1 MADSINNNRAQFAT
15 RLGIIATTVGS
26 AVGLGNIWR
35 FPYEAGNNGGGAFL
49 LCYILCIVI
58 LGIPVLC
65 AEFAI
70 GRSTQ
75 SNIFGAFRALKAS
88 GKWHW
93 VGYIGILA
101 SIMILSFY
109 SVVAGWTMEYLYQS
123 IVGGLNFK
131 NIDAFHSH
139 FSTFSTSNWRP
150 IMWTVLFLL
159 CNYII
164 VVRGVK
170 KGIEKMSNIM
180 IPALFVLLIIFCINS
195 LMMPN
200 ASEGLT
206 FLFTPDFSKITPK
219 VVVSALGQA
228 FFSLSLGLGT
238 MMTYG
243 SYFSKD
249 THIVRSATITASLDT
264 LVAILAGLI
273 IFPAVFS
280 FGMSPVQGPALVFE
294 VLPSIFAQMPGG
306 QIWSILFFFL
316 LFLASLSS
324 TISMSE
330 VSIAFLSE
338 EKKMSRTKAST
349 LNLAVALVGG
359 VLSALSFGYLS
370 NLNFFGLFDI
380 NFFNFFDFT
389 SSNILLPLGGM
400 LISIFAGWI
409 LERSRLKDTLTNGG
423 KIGVRTFSLLVLC
436 LKYLAPICIMLIFL
450 LGLGIF

>member
-1 MADSINNNRAQFAT
+1 MAEDKNRAQFAT

-49 LCYILCIVI
+49 LCYILCII
-58 LGIPVLC
+58 MLGIPVLC

-75 SNIFGAFRALKAS
+75 SNIFGAFRAIKTS

-93 VGYIGILA
+93 IGYIGIIA

-123 IVGGLNFK
+123 IIGGLNYS
-131 NIDAFHSH
+131 NSDGFHSH
-139 FSTFSTSNWRP
+139 FVSFNSSNWRP
-150 IMWTVLFLL
+150 IMWTIIFLL

-180 IPALFVLLIIFCINS
+180 MPALFVLLIIFCINS
-195 LMMPN
+195 LMMPK
-200 ASEGLT
+200 AGEGLA
-206 FLFTPDFSKITPK
+206 FLFNPDFSKITPK
-219 VVVSALGQA
+219 VVISALGQA

-249 THIVRSATITASLDT
+249 TRIVRSATITASLDT

-294 VLPSIFAQMPGG
+294 VLPSIFTQMPGG
-306 QIWSILFFFL
+306 QLWSILFFFL
-316 LFLASLSS
+316 LFLASLTS

-330 VSIAFLSE
+330 VSIAFFTE
-338 EKKMSRTKAST
+338 EKNMTRTKASA
-349 LNLAVALVGG
+349 LNLIIALCGG
-359 VLSALSFGYLS
+359 VLSALSFGYFS
-370 NLNFFGLFDI
+370 DKSVFGLCSLD
-380 NFFNFFDFT
+380 FFTFFDFT

-400 LISIFAGWI
+400 FISFFAGWI
-409 LERSRLKDTLTNGG
+409 LDRSRLKDTLTNEG
-423 KIGVRTFSLLVLC
+423 KIGVKTFPLLVIC
-436 LKYLAPICIMLIFL
+436 LKYVAPICIALIFL
-450 LGLGIF
+450 LGMGLF

>member
-1 MADSINNNRAQFAT
+1 MNTQNNNRAQFTT
-15 RLGIIATTVGS
+15 RLGVIATTVGS

-49 LCYILCIVI
+49 LCYLLCII
-58 LGIPVLC
+58 ALGIPVLC

-70 GRSTQ
+70 GRTTH
-75 SNIFGAFRALKAS
+75 SNIFGAFRALKSS

-93 VGYIGILA
+93 MGYIGIIA
-101 SIMILSFY
+101 SMMILSFY
-109 SVVAGWTMEYLYQS
+109 SVVAGWTMEYLIQS
-123 IVGGLNFK
+123 IIGGLNLSGS
-131 NIDAFHSH
+131 DAFHSH
-139 FSTFSTSNWRP
+139 FTQFSTDNWRP
-150 IMWTVLFLL
+150 ILWTVLFLL

-180 IPALFVLLIIFCINS
+180 MPALFVLLVIFCVNS
-195 LMMPN
+195 LLMPK
-200 ASEGLT
+200 AGEGLA
-206 FLFTPDFSKITPK
+206 FLFSPDFSKITPG

-249 THIVRSATITASLDT
+249 TRIVRSATITASLDT
-264 LVAILAGLI
+264 LVAILAGII

-294 VLPSIFAQMPGG
+294 VLPSIFSQMPGA

-316 LFLASLSS
+316 LFLASLTS

-330 VSIAFLSE
+330 VSIAFFTE

-349 LNLAVALVGG
+349 INLVIAICGG

-370 NLNFFGLFDI
+370 DLSFFGWFDI

-409 LERSRLKDTLTNGG
+409 LEKSTLNDTLTNEG
-423 KIGVRTFSLLVLC
+423 KIGVKTFPLLVFC
-436 LKYLAPICIMLIFL
+436 LKYVAPIGIFLIFIF
-450 LGLGIF
+450 GLGVI

>member
-1 MADSINNNRAQFAT
+1 MAEDKNRAQFAT

-49 LCYILCIVI
+49 LCYILCII
-58 LGIPVLC
+58 MLGIPVLC

-75 SNIFGAFRALKAS
+75 SNIFGAFRAIKTS

-93 VGYIGILA
+93 IGYIGIIA

-123 IVGGLNFK
+123 IIGGLNYS
-131 NIDAFHSH
+131 NSDGFHSH
-139 FSTFSTSNWRP
+139 FVSFNSSNWRP
-150 IMWTVLFLL
+150 IMWTIIFLL

-180 IPALFVLLIIFCINS
+180 MPALFVLLIIFCINS
-195 LMMPN
+195 LMMPK
-200 ASEGLT
+200 AGEGLA
-206 FLFTPDFSKITPK
+206 FLFNPDFSKITPK
-219 VVVSALGQA
+219 VVISALGQA

-249 THIVRSATITASLDT
+249 TRIVRSATITASLDT

-294 VLPSIFAQMPGG
+294 VLPSIFTQMPGG
-306 QIWSILFFFL
+306 QLWSILFFFL
-316 LFLASLSS
+316 LFLASLTS

-330 VSIAFLSE
+330 VSIAFFTE
-338 EKKMSRTKAST
+338 EKNMTRTKASA
-349 LNLAVALVGG
+349 LNLIIALCGG
-359 VLSALSFGYLS
+359 VLSALSFGYFS
-370 NLNFFGLFDI
+370 DKSVFGLCSLD
-380 NFFNFFDFT
+380 FFSFFDFT

-400 LISIFAGWI
+400 FISFFAGWI
-409 LERSRLKDTLTNGG
+409 LDRSRLKDTLTNEG
-423 KIGVRTFSLLVLC
+423 KIGVKTFPLLVIC
-436 LKYLAPICIMLIFL
+436 LKYVAPICIALIFL
-450 LGLGIF
+450 LGMGLF

>member
-1 MADSINNNRAQFAT
+1 MAEDKNRAQFAT

-49 LCYILCIVI
+49 LCYIICII
-58 LGIPVLC
+58 MLGIPVLC

-75 SNIFGAFRALKAS
+75 SNIFGAFRAIKTS

-93 VGYIGILA
+93 IGYIGIIA

-123 IVGGLNFK
+123 IIGGLNYS
-131 NIDAFHSH
+131 NSDGFHSH
-139 FSTFSTSNWRP
+139 FASFSSSNWRP
-150 IMWTVLFLL
+150 IMWTVIFLL

-164 VVRGVK
+164 VARGVK

-180 IPALFVLLIIFCINS
+180 MPALFVLLIIFCINS
-195 LMMPN
+195 LMMPK
-200 ASEGLT
+200 AGEGLA
-206 FLFTPDFSKITPK
+206 FLFNPDFSKITPK
-219 VVVSALGQA
+219 VVISALGQA

-249 THIVRSATITASLDT
+249 TRIVRSATITASLDT

-273 IFPAVFS
+273 IFPAVFT

-294 VLPSIFAQMPGG
+294 VLPSIFTQMPGG
-306 QIWSILFFFL
+306 QLWSILFFFL
-316 LFLASLSS
+316 LFLASLTS

-330 VSIAFLSE
+330 VSIAFFTE
-338 EKKMSRTKAST
+338 EKNMTRTKASA
-349 LNLAVALVGG
+349 LNLIIALCGG
-359 VLSALSFGYLS
+359 VLSALSFGYFKDKSL
-370 NLNFFGLFDI
+370 FGLCSLD
-380 NFFNFFDFT
+380 FFTFFDFT

-400 LISIFAGWI
+400 LISFFAGWV
-409 LERSRLKDTLTNGG
+409 LDRSRLKDTLTNRG
-423 KIGVRTFSLLVLC
+423 KIGVYTFPLLVLS
-436 LKYLAPICIMLIFL
+436 LKYVAPFCIMLIFL
-450 LGLGIF
+450 LGMGLF

>member
-1 MADSINNNRAQFAT
+1 MAEDKNRAQFAT

-49 LCYILCIVI
+49 LCYILCII
-58 LGIPVLC
+58 MLGIPVLC

-75 SNIFGAFRALKAS
+75 SNIFGAFRAIKTS

-93 VGYIGILA
+93 IGYIGIIA

-123 IVGGLNFK
+123 IIGGLNYS
-131 NIDAFHSH
+131 NSDGFHNH
-139 FSTFSTSNWRP
+139 FVSFSSSNWRP
-150 IMWTVLFLL
+150 IMWTVIFLL

-180 IPALFVLLIIFCINS
+180 MPALFVLLIIFCINS
-195 LMMPN
+195 LMMPK
-200 ASEGLT
+200 AGEGLA
-206 FLFTPDFSKITPK
+206 FLFNPDFSKITPK
-219 VVVSALGQA
+219 VVISALGQA

-249 THIVRSATITASLDT
+249 TRIVRSATITASLDT

-294 VLPSIFAQMPGG
+294 VLPSIFTQMPGG
-306 QIWSILFFFL
+306 QLWSILFFFL
-316 LFLASLSS
+316 LFLASLTS

-330 VSIAFLSE
+330 VSIAFFTE
-338 EKKMSRTKAST
+338 EKNITRTKASA
-349 LNLAVALVGG
+349 LNLIIALCGG
-359 VLSALSFGYLS
+359 VLSALSFGYFS
-370 NLNFFGLFDI
+370 DKSVFGLCSLD
-380 NFFNFFDFT
+380 FFSFFDFT

-400 LISIFAGWI
+400 FISFFAGWI
-409 LERSRLKDTLTNGG
+409 LDRSRLKDTLTNEG
-423 KIGVRTFSLLVLC
+423 KIGVKTFPLLVIC
-436 LKYLAPICIMLIFL
+436 LKYVAPICIALIFL
-450 LGLGIF
+450 LGMGLF

>member
-1 MADSINNNRAQFAT
+1 MAETKTDRAQFAT

-49 LCYILCIVI
+49 LCYILCII
-58 LGIPVLC
+58 MLGIPVLC

-75 SNIFGAFRALKAS
+75 SNIFGAFRKLRAS

-93 VGYIGILA
+93 VGYIGIL
-101 SIMILSFY
+101 SSVMILSFY

-123 IVGGLNFK
+123 IFGGLNFS
-131 NIDAFHSH
+131 NSEGFHNH
-139 FSTFSTSNWRP
+139 FTSFSTSNWRP
-150 IMWTVLFLL
+150 IMWTVIFLL

-180 IPALFVLLIIFCINS
+180 MPALFVLLIIFCINS
-195 LMMPN
+195 LMMPK
-200 ASEGLT
+200 AGEGLE
-206 FLFTPDFSKITPK
+206 FLFNPDFSKITPK
-219 VVVSALGQA
+219 VIICALGQA

-238 MMTYG
+238 MLTYG
-243 SYFSKD
+243 SYFSKN
-249 THIVRSATITASLDT
+249 TRIVRSATITASLDT
-264 LVAILAGLI
+264 LVALLAGVI

-294 VLPSIFAQMPGG
+294 VIPSIFAQMPGA
-306 QIWSILFFFL
+306 QLWSILFFFL

-330 VSIAFLSE
+330 VSIAFFTE

-349 LNLAVALVGG
+349 LNLVVALIGG

-409 LERSRLKDTLTNGG
+409 LDRTTLKDTLTNEG
-423 KIGVRTFSLLVLC
+423 KIGVKTFTLLVLC
-436 LKYLAPICIMLIFL
+436 LKYIAPICIALIFL
-450 LGLGIF
+450 LGMGLF

>member
-1 MADSINNNRAQFAT
+1 MSTPNNNRAQFAT
-15 RLGIIATTVGS
+15 RLGVIATTVGS

-49 LCYILCIVI
+49 ICYLMCIII

-70 GRSTQ
+70 GRSTR
-75 SNIFGAFRALKAS
+75 SNIFGAFEQLKS
-88 GKWHW
+88 SSKWHW
-93 VGYIGILA
+93 AGYIGIIA
-101 SIMILSFY
+101 SLMILSFY

-123 IVGGLNFK
+123 ISSGLNLAGK
-131 NIDAFHSH
+131 DAFHSH
-139 FSTFSTSNWRP
+139 FTAFSTSNWRP
-150 IMWTVLFLL
+150 IMWTIVFLL

-180 IPALFVLLIIFCINS
+180 MPALFVLLIIFCVNS
-195 LMMPN
+195 LMMPK
-200 ASEGLT
+200 ASEGLK
-206 FLFTPDFSKITPK
+206 FLFTPDFSKITPE

-249 THIVRSATITASLDT
+249 TRIVRSATITASLDT

-294 VLPSIFAQMPGG
+294 VLPSIFAQMPGA

-316 LFLASLSS
+316 LFLASLTS

-330 VSIAFLSE
+330 VSIAFLTE

-349 LNLAVALVGG
+349 INLIIALCGG

-370 NLNFFGLFDI
+370 DLNFFGLFEV
-380 NFFNFFDFT
+380 NFFAFFDFT

-400 LISIFAGWI
+400 LISIFAGWK
-409 LERSRLKDTLTNGG
+409 LDRSALKDTLTNSG
-423 KIGVRTFSLLVLC
+423 KIGVKTFSLLVFC
-436 LKYLAPICIMLIFL
+436 LKYVAPIAILLIFL
-450 LGLGIF
+450 FGLNLF

>member
-1 MADSINNNRAQFAT
+1 MTPQNNRAQFAT

-49 LCYILCIVI
+49 LCYLLCIII

-70 GRSTQ
+70 GRATQ
-75 SNIFGAFRALKAS
+75 SNIFGAFRQLKAT

-93 VGYIGILA
+93 MGYIGIFA

-109 SVVAGWTMEYLYQS
+109 SVVAGWTMEYLFQS
-123 IVGGLNFK
+123 IIGGLNLSGET
-131 NIDAFHSH
+131 AFHNN
-139 FSTFSTSNWRP
+139 FTNFSTSNWRP
-150 IMWTVLFLL
+150 ILWTVIFLF

-180 IPALFVLLIIFCINS
+180 MPALFVLLIIFCINS
-195 LMMPN
+195 LMMPQTG
-200 ASEGLT
+200 EGLK
-206 FLFTPDFSKITPK
+206 FLFSPDFSKITPN
-219 VVVSALGQA
+219 VIVSALGQA

-249 THIVRSATITASLDT
+249 TRIVRSATITASLDT
-264 LVAILAGLI
+264 LVAILAGVI

-294 VLPSIFAQMPGG
+294 ILPSIFAQMPGS
-306 QIWSILFFFL
+306 QIWSVLFFFL

-330 VSIAFLSE
+330 VSIAFFTE
-338 EKKMSRTKAST
+338 EKKMSRSKAST
-349 LNLAVALVGG
+349 INLLIALCGG
-359 VLSALSFGYLS
+359 VLSALSFGYFNDKS
-370 NLNFFGLFDI
+370 FFGLCRLD
-380 NFFNFFDFT
+380 FFSFFDFT

-400 LISIFAGWI
+400 LISIFAGWV
-409 LERSRLKDTLTNGG
+409 LERSQLKETLTNNG
-423 KIGVRTFSLLVLC
+423 KIGVRTFPLLVFC
-436 LKYLAPICIMLIFL
+436 LKYVAPLGIFLIFL
-450 LGLGIF
+450 FGLGIF

>member
-1 MADSINNNRAQFAT
+1 MKHQNNNRAQFAT
-15 RLGIIATTVGS
+15 RLGVIATTVGS

-49 LCYILCIVI
+49 ICYLICII
-58 LGIPVLC
+58 ALGIPVLC

-70 GRSTQ
+70 GRSTN
-75 SNIFGAFRALKAS
+75 SNIFGAFRSLKSS

-93 VGYIGILA
+93 VGYIGIAA
-101 SIMILSFY
+101 SMMILSFY

-123 IVGGLNFK
+123 ISGGLNLS
-131 NIDAFHSH
+131 NSAAFHNH
-139 FSTFSTSNWRP
+139 FTQFSTSNWRP
-150 IMWTVLFLL
+150 ILWTVTFLL

-180 IPALFVLLIIFCINS
+180 MPALFVLLVIFCINS
-195 LMMPN
+195 LMMPK
-200 ASEGLT
+200 AGEGLK
-206 FLFTPDFSKITPK
+206 FLFSPDFSKITPN

-249 THIVRSATITASLDT
+249 TRIVRSATITATLDT
-264 LVAILAGLI
+264 FVAILAGVI

-280 FGMSPVQGPALVFE
+280 FGMSPVKGPALVFE
-294 VLPSIFAQMPGG
+294 VLPSIFAQMPGA
-306 QIWSILFFFL
+306 QIWSTLFFFL
-316 LFLASLSS
+316 LFLASLTS

-330 VSIAFLSE
+330 VSIAFFTE
-338 EKKMSRTKAST
+338 EKNMSRTKAST
-349 LNLAVALVGG
+349 INLIIAICGG

-370 NLNFFGLFDI
+370 DFNLFGLF
-380 NFFNFFDFT
+380 NVNFFDFFDYT

-409 LERSRLKDTLTNGG
+409 LERSQLKSTLTNEG
-423 KIGVRTFSLLVLC
+423 KIGVKTFPILVFC
-436 LKYLAPICIMLIFL
+436 LKYVAPIGILLIFIF
-450 LGLGIF
+450 GLGIF

>member
-1 MADSINNNRAQFAT
+1 MNQLPNNNRAQFAT
-15 RLGIIATTVGS
+15 RLGVIATTVGS

-49 LCYILCIVI
+49 ICYLICIVV

-70 GRSTQ
+70 GRTTR
-75 SNIFGAFRALKAS
+75 SNIFGAFEHLKIS
-88 GKWHW
+88 SKWHW
-93 VGYIGILA
+93 IGYVGIIS

-109 SVVAGWTMEYLYQS
+109 SVVAGWTMEYLFQS
-123 IVGGLNFK
+123 ISGGLNLSGE
-131 NIDAFHSH
+131 DAFHSH
-139 FSTFSTSNWRP
+139 FNTFSTSNWRP
-150 IMWTVLFLL
+150 ISWTMIFLL

-170 KGIEKMSNIM
+170 KGIEKMSNLM
-180 IPALFVLLIIFCINS
+180 MPALFVLLIIFCVNS
-195 LMMPN
+195 LLMPK
-200 ASEGLT
+200 AKEGLE
-206 FLFTPDFSKITPK
+206 FLFSPDFSKITPE

-249 THIVRSATITASLDT
+249 TRIVRSATITASLDT
-264 LVAILAGLI
+264 LVAILASII

-294 VLPSIFAQMPGG
+294 VLPSIFAQMPGA

-316 LFLASLSS
+316 LFLASLTS

-330 VSIAFLSE
+330 VSIAFLTE

-349 LNLAVALVGG
+349 INLIIALCGSI
-359 VLSALSFGYLS
+359 LCALSFGYLRD
-370 NLNFFGLFDI
+370 LNFFGLFDI
-380 NFFNFFDFT
+380 NFFSFFDFT

-400 LISIFAGWI
+400 LISICTGWK
-409 LERSRLKDTLTNGG
+409 LERSALRNTLTNEG
-423 KIGVRTFSLLVLC
+423 KIGVKTFPLLVFC
-436 LKYLAPICIMLIFL
+436 LKFVAPIAILIIFL
-450 LGLGIF
+450 FGLNLF

>member
-1 MADSINNNRAQFAT
+1 MSTPDNNRAQFAT
-15 RLGIIATTVGS
+15 RLGVIATTVGS

-49 LCYILCIVI
+49 ICYLLCIII

-75 SNIFGAFRALKAS
+75 SNIFGAFRQLKAS

-93 VGYIGILA
+93 MGYVGIIA
-101 SIMILSFY
+101 SLMILSFY

-123 IVGGLNFK
+123 LSGGLNLTGK
-131 NIDAFHSH
+131 EAFHSH
-139 FSTFSTSNWRP
+139 FTAFSTSNWRP
-150 IMWTVLFLL
+150 IMWTVVFLL

-180 IPALFVLLIIFCINS
+180 MPALFVLLIIFCVNS
-195 LMMPN
+195 LMMPK
-200 ASEGLT
+200 ASEGLK
-206 FLFTPDFSKITPK
+206 FLFTPDFSKITPE

-249 THIVRSATITASLDT
+249 TRIVRSATITASLDT
-264 LVAILAGLI
+264 LVAVLAGLI

-294 VLPSIFAQMPGG
+294 VLPSIFAQMPGA
-306 QIWSILFFFL
+306 QIWSVLFFFL
-316 LFLASLSS
+316 LFLASLTS

-330 VSIAFLSE
+330 VSIAFLTE
-338 EKKMSRTKAST
+338 EKKMTRTKAST
-349 LNLAVALVGG
+349 INLIIALCGG

-370 NLNFFGLFDI
+370 DLNFFGLFDV
-380 NFFNFFDFT
+380 NFFTFFDFT

-400 LISIFAGWI
+400 LISIFAGWK
-409 LERSRLKDTLTNGG
+409 LEHSTLKSTLTNSG
-423 KIGVRTFSLLVLC
+423 KIGVKTFPLLVFS

-450 LGLGIF
+450 LGLGFF

>member
-1 MADSINNNRAQFAT
+1 MAEDKNRAQFAT

-49 LCYILCIVI
+49 LCYILCII
-58 LGIPVLC
+58 MLGIPVLC

-75 SNIFGAFRALKAS
+75 SNIFGAFRAIKTS

-93 VGYIGILA
+93 IGYIGIIA

-109 SVVAGWTMEYLYQS
+109 SVVAGWTMEYLCQS
-123 IVGGLNFK
+123 IIGGLNYS
-131 NIDAFHSH
+131 NSDGFHSH
-139 FSTFSTSNWRP
+139 FVSFSSSNWRP
-150 IMWTVLFLL
+150 IMWTVIFLL

-180 IPALFVLLIIFCINS
+180 MPALFVLLIIFCINS
-195 LMMPN
+195 LMMPK
-200 ASEGLT
+200 AGEGLA
-206 FLFTPDFSKITPK
+206 FLFNPDFSKITPK
-219 VVVSALGQA
+219 VVISALGQA

-249 THIVRSATITASLDT
+249 TRIVRSATITASLDT

-294 VLPSIFAQMPGG
+294 VLPSIFTQMPGG
-306 QIWSILFFFL
+306 QLWSILFFFL
-316 LFLASLSS
+316 LFLASLTS

-330 VSIAFLSE
+330 VSIAFFTE
-338 EKKMSRTKAST
+338 EKNMTRTKASA
-349 LNLAVALVGG
+349 LNLIIALCGG
-359 VLSALSFGYLS
+359 VLSALSFGYFS
-370 NLNFFGLFDI
+370 DKSVFGLCSLD
-380 NFFNFFDFT
+380 FFSFFDFT

-400 LISIFAGWI
+400 FISFFAGWI
-409 LERSRLKDTLTNGG
+409 LDRSRLKDTLTNEG
-423 KIGVRTFSLLVLC
+423 KIGVKTFPLLVIC
-436 LKYLAPICIMLIFL
+436 LKYVAPICIVLIFL
-450 LGLGIF
+450 LGMGLF

>member
-1 MADSINNNRAQFAT
+1 MTSEDKNRAQFAT

-49 LCYILCIVI
+49 ICYLLCII
-58 LGIPVLC
+58 LLGIPVLC

-70 GRSTQ
+70 GRTSR
-75 SNIFGAFRALKAS
+75 SNIFGAFHQLKAS

-93 VGYIGILA
+93 MGYIGILA
-101 SIMILSFY
+101 SILILSFY
-109 SVVAGWTMEYLYQS
+109 SVVAGWTMEYMYQS
-123 IVGGLNFK
+123 IVGRLNFTE
-131 NIDAFHSH
+131 IDAFHNQFAS
-139 FSTFSTSNWRP
+139 FSSSNWRP
-150 IMWTVLFLL
+150 ILWTVLFLL

-170 KGIEKMSNIM
+170 KGIEKMSNLM
-180 IPALFVLLIIFCINS
+180 MPALFILLIIFCINS
-195 LMMPN
+195 LMMPK
-200 ASEGLT
+200 AHEGLR

-219 VVVSALGQA
+219 VIVSALGQA

-249 THIVRSATITASLDT
+249 TRIVRSATITASLDT
-264 LVAILAGLI
+264 LVAILAGII

-294 VLPSIFAQMPGG
+294 VLPSIFAQMPGA

-316 LFLASLSS
+316 LFLASLTS

-330 VSIAFLSE
+330 VSIAFFTE
-338 EKKMSRTKAST
+338 EKKMSRAKAST
-349 LNLAVALVGG
+349 ITLIIVLCGG
-359 VLSALSFGYLS
+359 VLSALSFGYFSDKSFLG
-370 NLNFFGLFDI
+370 LCRLDFFS
-380 NFFNFFDFT
+380 FFDFT
-389 SSNILLPLGGM
+389 SSNVLLPLGGM

-409 LERSRLKDTLTNGG
+409 LERSRLKDTLTNNGR
-423 KIGVRTFSLLVLC
+423 IGVSTFPLLVFC
-436 LKYLAPICIMLIFL
+436 LKYVAPLGIFLIFL
-450 LGLGIF
+450 FGIGIF

>member
-1 MADSINNNRAQFAT
+1 MTTQNNNRAQFST
-15 RLGIIATTVGS
+15 RIGVIATTVGS

-49 LCYILCIVI
+49 LCYLLCIVA

-70 GRSTQ
+70 GRTTR
-75 SNIFGAFRALKAS
+75 SNIFGAFRNLKATGS
-88 GKWHW
+88 WHI
-93 VGYIGILA
+93 VGYIGIVA

-109 SVVAGWTMEYLYQS
+109 SVVAGWTMEYIYQS
-123 IVGGLNFK
+123 IIGGLNLSGET
-131 NIDAFHSH
+131 AFHNH
-139 FSTFSTSNWRP
+139 FTAFSTSNWRP
-150 IMWTVLFLL
+150 ILWTVIFLL

-180 IPALFVLLIIFCINS
+180 MPALFVLLIIFCINS
-195 LMMPN
+195 LMMPK
-200 ASEGLT
+200 AGEGLT
-206 FLFTPDFSKITPK
+206 FLFSPDFSKITPK
-219 VVVSALGQA
+219 VIVSALGQA

-249 THIVRSATITASLDT
+249 TRIVRSATITASLDT
-264 LVAILAGLI
+264 LVAILAGII

-294 VLPSIFAQMPGG
+294 VLPSIFAQMPGA

-316 LFLASLSS
+316 LFLASLTS

-330 VSIAFLSE
+330 VSIAFFTE

-349 LNLAVALVGG
+349 INLIIALCGG
-359 VLSALSFGYLS
+359 ILSALSFGYFS
-370 NLNFFGLFDI
+370 DKSFFHLCRLD
-380 NFFNFFDFT
+380 FFSFFDFT

-409 LERSRLKDTLTNGG
+409 LDRSKLKDTLTNNG
-423 KIGVRTFSLLVLC
+423 KIGVKTFPLLVFC
-436 LKYLAPICIMLIFL
+436 LKFIAPIGIFLIFL

>member
-1 MADSINNNRAQFAT
+1 MTSENNNRAQFTT
-15 RLGIIATTVGS
+15 RLGVIATTVGS

-49 LCYILCIVI
+49 LCYLGCIVL
-58 LGIPVLC
+58 LGIPALC

-70 GRSTQ
+70 GRTTQ
-75 SNIFGAFRALKAS
+75 SNMFGAFRHLKAS

-109 SVVAGWTMEYLYQS
+109 SVVAGWTLEYLFQS
-123 IVGGLNFK
+123 IIGGLNLS
-131 NIDAFHSH
+131 NIDSFHSH
-139 FSTFSTSNWRP
+139 FALFSTNNLRS
-150 IMWTVLFLL
+150 ILWTIIFLI
-159 CNYII
+159 CNYFI

-180 IPALFVLLIIFCINS
+180 MPALFVLLIIFCINS
-195 LMMPN
+195 LMMPKTQ
-200 ASEGLT
+200 EGLA
-206 FLFTPDFSKITPK
+206 FLFTPDFSKITPE
-219 VVVSALGQA
+219 VVISALGQA

-249 THIVRSATITASLDT
+249 TRIVRSATITASLDT
-264 LVAILAGLI
+264 LVALLAGII

-280 FGMSPVQGPALVFE
+280 FGISPVQGPALVFE
-294 VLPSIFAQMPGG
+294 VLPSIFTQMPGG

-330 VSIAFLSE
+330 VSIAFFTE

-349 LNLAVALVGG
+349 INLIIVLCGG
-359 VLSALSFGYLS
+359 VLSALSFGYFSDKSFLG
-370 NLNFFGLFDI
+370 LCRLDFFS
-380 NFFNFFDFT
+380 FFDFT

-409 LERSRLKDTLTNGG
+409 LERSRLKDTLTNNGR
-423 KIGVRTFSLLVLC
+423 IGVRSFPLLVLC
-436 LKYLAPICIMLIFL
+436 LKYVVPLGIFLIFL
-450 LGLGIF
+450 FGLGIF